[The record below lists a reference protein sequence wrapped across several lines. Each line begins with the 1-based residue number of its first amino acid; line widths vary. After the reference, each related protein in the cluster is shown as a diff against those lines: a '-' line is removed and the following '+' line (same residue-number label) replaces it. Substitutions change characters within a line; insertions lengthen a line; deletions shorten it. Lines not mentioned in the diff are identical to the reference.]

1 MVVGRA
7 DRRFE
12 TLGGDFVSDTLVAL
26 TSRIRSK
33 DSLDLGLFWGLIA
46 LGVTGVIMIY
56 SATREPLRNAGFNPH
71 YYLERQG
78 LFVVIGVV
86 AMFIT
91 SRIDYRRL
99 EILATPLYVVGLF
112 ALAGVFV
119 AGSYALGAQ
128 RWYNLGF
135 ITIQPSEF
143 MVLILI
149 LAFATFCQRRPEG
162 LMMYDVARLMV
173 MAIVPMV
180 LIFRQPDL
188 GTTIII
194 VLVVGAMMVIAG
206 VPPRF
211 MSLLAV
217 GGSVAVVAGVY
228 LQVLHKYQIDRFVSF
243 LNQSSTNTLLA
254 PLIYEVNN
262 AKVAIGSGGLHGAG
276 MFHGLQTVLGYVPE
290 QRTDFI
296 FTAIGEQLGFVGSAL
311 IVTLLGFV
319 AFRMFVIGRR
329 SKDMMGRLICIGVFV
344 FFAFSCFE
352 NIGMTM
358 GIMPVTGIPL
368 PLLSYGG
375 SSALV
380 FFVAGGLVLS
390 VSRRTGN

>member
-1 MVVGRA
+1 V
-7 DRRFE
+7 
-12 TLGGDFVSDTLVAL
+12 TDTLDAL
-26 TSRIRSK
+26 ASRLRSK
-33 DSLDLGLFWGLIA
+33 DRFDLSLFWGMIA

-56 SATREPLRNAGFNPH
+56 SATRQALVNAGYNPH

-78 LFVVIGVV
+78 FFVALGIV
-86 AMFIT
+86 AMYVV

-99 EILATPLYVVGLF
+99 EIVATPFYVLSLLG
-112 ALAGVFV
+112 LAGVFV
-119 AGSYALGAQ
+119 VGQSALGAQ

-135 ITIQPSEF
+135 IQVQPSEF
-143 MVLILI
+143 TVLAII
-149 LAFATFCQRRPEG
+149 LAVATFCQRRSEG
-162 LMMYDVARLMV
+162 LSIYDVARLLV
-173 MAIVPMV
+173 MTTAPLL
-180 LIFRQPDL
+180 LIFKQPDL

-194 VLVVGAMMVIAG
+194 VLSVSAMMVIAG

-217 GGSVAVVAGVY
+217 LGSVGVVSAVY
-228 LQVLHKYQIDRFVSF
+228 LQLLHKYQVDRFVSF
-243 LNQSSTNTLLA
+243 LNQNSNNPLYA

-262 AKVAIGSGGLHGAG
+262 AKSAIGSGGLHGAG
-276 MFHGLQTVLGYVPE
+276 LFQGLQTVLGYVPE

-296 FTAIGEQLGFVGSAL
+296 FTAIGEQLGFIGSTL
-311 IVTLLGFV
+311 VVTLLAFV
-319 AFRMFVIGRR
+319 GFRMFMIGRNA
-329 SKDMMGRLICIGVFV
+329 KDTMGRLLCIGVFI

-380 FFVAGGLVLS
+380 FFVAGGAVLS
-390 VSRRTGN
+390 VSRRVGN